1 MSITFYNKEFRGY
14 LPRGIEYPALALV
27 KDGWND
33 YGYYILYNL
42 ILYKTRDESI
52 EIGNVKIL
60 DKRTDSTIIPDSFT
74 SLDHNFCSLGQS
86 LEYYE
91 KIKKNF
97 PETFIDILNSLNDIA
112 INDEKAAAFKSE
124 KGYKDG
130 LMRFGSAEKAFT
142 GAKMLL
148 LENKK
153 AVNDQLAFS
162 YSVMVTGANSKHE
175 VFFDFILDTELPFRI
190 NVLIGKN
197 GTGKTQFLGSMVYSI
212 SGIKYPNSFQPYN
225 PLFDRVIAI
234 SYSLFDDF
242 PKPEETTVFSYKYI
256 GLRTKEEEIISD
268 LKLGEKL
275 RKALKLILDEERS
288 QIWYNAVN
296 RIIPL
301 ENLGLDNEKALNDDY
316 INALSYENAKRL
328 SSGQSITLF
337 ILTELIAHIK
347 EGSLILFDEPETHL
361 HPSAISQLINVLYE
375 ILDAYKS
382 YAIISTHSPI
392 IVQDIPAKYITIF
405 DRQGNSPIIRKL
417 PIESFGENLS
427 TLTSKIFD
435 TIEVKELYK
444 NFLDNFVYTSM
455 ESIDKRFENGLSINA
470 QLYISALKNKKKS
483 VDEKS

>member
-1 MSITFYNKEFRGY
+1 MSIQFYNKEFREY
-14 LPRGIEYPALALV
+14 LPRGIDFPALALV
-27 KDGWND
+27 KDRWND
-33 YGYYILYNL
+33 YGHYILYNL
-42 ILYKTRDESI
+42 ILYTSSDESI
-52 EIGNVKIL
+52 DIGSVKIL
-60 DKRTDSTIIPDSFT
+60 DRRTDSTVLPDIFP
-74 SLDHNFCSLGQS
+74 SLDPNFCSLGQS

-97 PETFIDILNSLNDIA
+97 PETFLDILNSLNDIA
-112 INDEKAAAFKSE
+112 INDEKASAFQYE
-124 KGYKDG
+124 KGYADG
-130 LMRFGSAEKAFT
+130 LMRFGAAEKAFSD
-142 GAKMLL
+142 AKMLL
-148 LENKK
+148 YENKK
-153 AVNDQLAFS
+153 TVNDELAFS
-162 YSVMVTGANSKHE
+162 YSVMVTGATSKHE
-175 VFFDFILDTELPFRI
+175 VLFDFKLETELPFRI

-197 GTGKTQFLGSMVYSI
+197 GTGKTQFLGSMVHSI
-212 SGIKYPNSFQPYN
+212 SGLKYPNSFQPYN

-242 PKPEETTVFSYKYI
+242 PKPEETTVFSYRYI

-275 RKALKLILDEERS
+275 RRALKLILDEGRS
-288 QIWYNAVN
+288 ETWFYAIN

-301 ENLGLDNEKALNDDY
+301 ENLGLVNAEALNEDY

-375 ILDAYKS
+375 ILNEYKS

-392 IVQDIPAKYITIF
+392 IVQDIPSKYITIF
-405 DRQGNSPIIRKL
+405 ERQGNSPIIRKL
-417 PIESFGENLS
+417 PIESFGENIS

-444 NFLDNFVYTSM
+444 IFLDNFINTPM
-455 ESIDKRFENGLSINA
+455 ENIERQFENGLSINA
-470 QLYISALKNKKKS
+470 QLYLSALKNRNRNQ
-483 VDEKS
+483 